1 MWYVDFPEWNIPC
14 SPHLPHWDLKSPS
27 LSGAHFLKVNLGPT
41 EEKGS
46 HHVRGGHMDFRQDAC
61 LVSR

>member
-1 MWYVDFPEWNIPC
+1 MWCVDFPEWNIPC

-41 EEKGS
+41 
-46 HHVRGGHMDFRQDAC
+46 GGKVVTMSGGDTWTSDKMPAW
-61 LVSR
+61 